1 VQNGATGKRG
11 SRIRQMANEV
21 QNMEIKQMKQ
31 ILNED
36 SGSEGM
42 VELNDRLEE
51 PNIVDNRTDNFG
63 KNSGLESQQSF

>member
-1 VQNGATGKRG
+1 
-11 SRIRQMANEV
+11 MANEV
-21 QNMEIKQMKQ
+21 KNMEIKQMKQ

>member
-1 VQNGATGKRG
+1 
-11 SRIRQMANEV
+11 M
-21 QNMEIKQMKQ
+21 
-31 ILNED
+31 LNED

-63 KNSGLESQQSF
+63 KKSGQESQ